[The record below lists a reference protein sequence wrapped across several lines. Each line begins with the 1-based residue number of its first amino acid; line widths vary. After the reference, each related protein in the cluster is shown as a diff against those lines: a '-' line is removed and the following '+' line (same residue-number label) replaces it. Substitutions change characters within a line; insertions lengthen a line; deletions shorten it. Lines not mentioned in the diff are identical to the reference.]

1 MWWKSRHQ
9 IKTSILIYLSTYPF
23 IPFTLRL
30 SIQQFQAPHASAPM
44 LCWFTSLGSYFYCF
58 LCLDCSFFLFPFL
71 PYLLCLDNP
80 TYPLRPSSG
89 SPFPGSLPWPS
100 PYPQHVGLYTSLCI
114 LIQICVFITLNFNHL
129 FTQLTV
135 SLYRIEGP
143 QEQACGW
150 DEVWLILTSP
160 QHKAE
165 HRMSHWMLDKPPH
178 LPQKYMRHGVLA
190 LILWRE
196 SWSPRGVTWP
206 VQGPRIN

>member
-1 MWWKSRHQ
+1 MSRGNVTMRQ
-9 IKTSILIYLSTYPF
+9 LEEITSSQVERNCTLQNISWPSSTGLGDIESNNVTYTHVIPLPIIPLNPHS

-58 LCLDCSFFLFPFL
+58 LCLDCSFFPFPFL

-150 DEVWLILTSP
+150 D
-160 QHKAE
+160 
-165 HRMSHWMLDKPPH
+165 
-178 LPQKYMRHGVLA
+178 
-190 LILWRE
+190 
-196 SWSPRGVTWP
+196 
-206 VQGPRIN
+206 